1 MCTGVRMQSTQ
12 GVSLQLRIGTAAHVC
27 GTLTARTRFATSHA
41 SSNTGRSIATA
52 SGWLGLRTS
61 KKRSHTIFTQN
72 YPHAH
77 SLILSLSLNLPL
89 THFSCVFYNYNRPN
103 ACIVATGSDDKSVRL
118 WDIRQKRAALY
129 CVGCLAR
136 HHGSVDALAFS
147 RDGMFVASGGAD
159 RQILVWDLRSIANP
173 IHVFRGHTDVS
184 CSLTREQNGRTCVCV
199 VTLALLSRRDSFE
212 MALPPS
218 VASSRLSPPPLFS
231 GRVSH
236 LHAFSRLSPLA
247 SRLLSPPRRRFG
259 RSTLRSAARAARS
272 SLRAART
279 AQCGCGM

>member
-199 VTLALLSRRDSFE
+199 VTLALLSRRDSVRDGS
-212 MALPPS
+212 PS
-218 VASSRLSPPPLFS
+218 LCRLF
-231 GRVSH
+231 
-236 LHAFSRLSPLA
+236 
-247 SRLLSPPRRRFG
+247 
-259 RSTLRSAARAARS
+259 
-272 SLRAART
+272 
-279 AQCGCGM
+279 